1 VLTGKK
7 ILVGVTGG
15 IAAYKTAELV
25 RLLVKAGSEVRVVMT
40 QSAKSFITP
49 LTFQAL
55 SGNSVSDAL
64 LDPAAEAGMGHIQLA
79 KWADLIVI
87 APASANF
94 LARFSL
100 GMADDLLS
108 TLCLASASP
117 VMLAP
122 AMNQQMWANVAT
134 QENIQRLISRV
145 DQGKVTLI
153 GPASGGQA
161 CGDLGA
167 GRMEESA
174 TIFEC
179 IKNKFAPV
187 LLFGKRVVITAGPT
201 REAIDPVRYLSN
213 HSSGKMGYALA
224 EAAANLGA
232 EVILIS
238 GPVSLPVPQ
247 NVQFISVSSAREML
261 LAAENAVKTP
271 TSIFIAAAAVAD
283 FRPEA
288 AIDQKIKKKG
298 EQGMQLSLVLNPDIV
313 ASIAASSNRPD
324 YMVGFAAETQHV
336 LSYAKKKREKK
347 GLEMVIANDVSETG
361 IGFNSDENAV
371 IVIEENAQTA
381 YSKMSKAVLAY
392 KLLMHIT
399 KSLETL

>member
-1 VLTGKK
+1 MLTGKK